1 MQDYNTIL
9 KRLQV
14 KKNSGLMLAASYWR
28 LGKIELAGL
37 VAECGTFIGIQEGV
51 GIVEAN
57 FCKQRLCPSCAW
69 RRSVKIYGGTSHILD
84 YLDEKYGKD
93 IKYLFLTLTVKNVFL
108 EDLGKAIDDM
118 AEAFKRLINNKAW
131 KRRVK
136 GAMRTLEITVNYE
149 KRTAHPHYHL
159 ILAVDR
165 SYATKGD
172 KTYWTQEDWQRVWQK
187 AARLDY
193 APQVYIERIKAQK
206 KVRDACKTKG
216 ERERADRRAAVAEVS
231 KYIAK
236 DADYLIDS
244 RDAQMDPDVA
254 ERLTDYLV
262 EQLFEQLRG
271 RRLVSYTGILREAQR
286 DLKINPEAGE
296 LVDEM
301 RDDINQ
307 VIRRYHWAAGLGRY
321 VPGRRG
327 EGMR

>member
-193 APQVYIERIKAQK
+193 APQVYIERIKAKK
-206 KVRDACKTKG
+206 KVRDACKTKE
-216 ERERADRRAAVAEVS
+216 ERERADRRYERPRRNGRPWRQRHVRPWRYGPGS
-231 KYIAK
+231 FCDGCKG
-236 DADYLIDS
+236 S
-244 RDAQMDPDVA
+244 RANNRRFEPVYRSYGNCGGSRCGLCVCPVLRRCDGGSC
-254 ERLTDYLV
+254 EGRGCGNSRTDTL
-262 EQLFEQLRG
+262 
-271 RRLVSYTGILREAQR
+271 
-286 DLKINPEAGE
+286 
-296 LVDEM
+296 
-301 RDDINQ
+301 
-307 VIRRYHWAAGLGRY
+307 
-321 VPGRRG
+321 
-327 EGMR
+327 

>member
-1 MQDYNTIL
+1 M
-9 KRLQV
+9 
-14 KKNSGLMLAASYWR
+14 
-28 LGKIELAGL
+28 
-37 VAECGTFIGIQEGV
+37 
-51 GIVEAN
+51 
-57 FCKQRLCPSCAW
+57 
-69 RRSVKIYGGTSHILD
+69 
-84 YLDEKYGKD
+84 
-93 IKYLFLTLTVKNVFL
+93 
-108 EDLGKAIDDM
+108 
-118 AEAFKRLINNKAW
+118 
-131 KRRVK
+131 
-136 GAMRTLEITVNYE
+136 NYE

-193 APQVYIERIKAQK
+193 APQVYIERIKAKK
-206 KVRDACKTKG
+206 KVRDACKTKE

-286 DLKINPEAGE
+286 DLKIDPEAGE